1 MLRRALRPAAALAA
15 ATIVLVS
22 CGGDD
27 DEGADGEATTT
38 TVEQTTTTVD
48 ATTTSTT
55 TAEVTTTTAPGDD
68 DSAAIALRGDGLGV
82 VSLGSE
88 PDAAV
93 SAVTA
98 ALGDPS
104 LDTGWESSFGTYGT
118 CPGTEVRAVEWG
130 GLVLLF
136 TDGPTD
142 FGYTPHLF
150 AWRLGSKIGRAHV
163 RNTVTTAQ
171 HVCRI

>member
-98 ALGDPS
+98 ALGDRS
-104 LDTGWESSFGTYGT
+104 LETGWESSLGPYGT
-118 CPGTEVRAVEWG
+118 CPG
-130 GLVLLF
+130 
-136 TDGPTD
+136 
-142 FGYTPHLF
+142 
-150 AWRLGSKIGRAHV
+150 KIGRASC
-163 RNTVTTAQ
+163 RER
-171 HVCRI
+171 VCQYV

>member
-48 ATTTSTT
+48 ATTPSTT

-68 DSAAIALRGDGLGV
+68 DSAANAIRGHGLGV
-82 VSLGSE
+82 VSIGSA
-88 PDAAV
+88 PDASV
-93 SAVTA
+93 PAVTA
-98 ALGDPS
+98 ALGDPTPDAGCAS
-104 LDTGWESSFGTYGT
+104 TYGAS
-118 CPGTEVRAVEWG
+118 GTAPCTAVKCRAWG
-130 GLVLLF
+130 
-136 TDGPTD
+136 
-142 FGYTPHLF
+142 
-150 AWRLGSKIGRAHV
+150 
-163 RNTVTTAQ
+163 
-171 HVCRI
+171 

>member
-27 DEGADGEATTT
+27 DEGADGKATTT
-38 TVEQTTTTVD
+38 TVEHTTTTVD

-68 DSAAIALRGDGLGV
+68 ESAAIALRGDGLGV
-82 VSLGSE
+82 VSPGSE

-93 SAVTA
+93 SAVAA

-104 LDTGWESSFGTYGT
+104 LDTGWQSSFGTSGT
-118 CPGTEVRAVEWG
+118 CPGTEVRAVGWG
-130 GLVLLF
+130 GPGLLF
-136 TDGPTD
+136 TDGPTV
-142 FGYTPHLF
+142 GRQGVVMGKS
-150 AWRLGSKIGRAHV
+150 WSGRGS
-163 RNTVTTAQ
+163 
-171 HVCRI
+171 